1 MPVFPI
7 SLAGKELIMA
17 NKRRQDITRTQPL
30 TLAALREY
38 GELDGFRAPGS
49 FAPDGQWKH
58 TYRIWLVN
66 RRDYGFLSIE
76 RRPSSDGGSV
86 TLDVEVSVQQ
96 AAGTVHQTRSRI
108 QCADNALST
117 PQSWEIESEI
127 LSSDLQPIE
136 VTRVREDA
144 KVKGGKLSITAAG
157 RSLNREIPAVFT
169 SNWSLFDAV
178 QRLPGKE
185 APTLEFALLE
195 DLDLLKQRQRLS
207 YWQSTGIDIG
217 VDGGDSLQLTGYQQ
231 IGAGILPYQYWVDDQ
246 HRLLFAISGIRAYIF
261 APNAQKDMEQRLQKL
276 ARRKS

>member
-1 MPVFPI
+1 
-7 SLAGKELIMA
+7 MA
-17 NKRRQDITRTQPL
+17 NKRRLDITRTQPL

-38 GELDGFRAPGS
+38 GELDGFQTPGR

-76 RRPSSDGGSV
+76 RSPSSDGRSI

-96 AAGTVHQTRSRI
+96 AAGTVHRTRSQI
-108 QCADNALST
+108 QCADDALST
-117 PQSWEIESEI
+117 PRSWKIESEI
-127 LSSDLQPIE
+127 LSSALQPTE
-136 VTRVREDA
+136 VTRVREKA
-144 KVKGGKLSITAAG
+144 QVKGRKLSITTAE
-157 RSLNREIPAVFT
+157 RSLDREIPAVFT

-178 QRLPGKE
+178 QRLPGNG
-185 APTLEFALLE
+185 ASTLEFALLE

-207 YWQSTGIDIG
+207 YWQSTELDI
-217 VDGGDSLQLTGYQQ
+217 GGDSLQLTGYQQ

-261 APNAQKDMEQRLQKL
+261 DPR
-276 ARRKS
+276 